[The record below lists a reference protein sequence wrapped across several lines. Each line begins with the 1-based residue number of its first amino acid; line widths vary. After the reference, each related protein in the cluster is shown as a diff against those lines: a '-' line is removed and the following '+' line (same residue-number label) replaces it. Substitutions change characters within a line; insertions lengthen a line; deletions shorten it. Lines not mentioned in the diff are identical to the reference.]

1 MGMSSS
7 QARLLSLTARQ
18 HDVELK
24 AQKLQA
30 EKLQMANDSDRVYN
44 TYLTALNS
52 TKIQA
57 RISDNWEGD
66 TFQDATLSML
76 VDGMISADSPFYD
89 NTKTYAATPM
99 FLRDTATGKLIVT
112 KAYADANG
120 ITENN
125 TFTGSLT
132 DWLIDKGAPTKPVQY
147 ISGYNTVTNKN
158 SVTNFTAVGNSFR
171 EFSYNYSYTPVANS
185 TDPTFDEEELA
196 AYAEFDNTH
205 NTSVSGVAVSSVS
218 SFTSGQTYT
227 ISSAA
232 DLQKLLELSAT
243 ESTTGVNFV
252 MTKDIDMKGVTDWS
266 GIKNFEGTFD
276 GNGYKISNLT
286 GTQGLFDTTSGA
298 EIKNIGLENIDI
310 DGNSDAIGGLIGK
323 AVDTNIS
330 NAYTMGNINNTSTST
345 FSHDATEHEG
355 DVGTGGLVGFYF
367 ANKGKTT
374 TIENVYSATNVTT
387 SGYNAGGVLGCYFIQ
402 HGTSYP
408 NINNVYSIGNVTGT
422 TNVGGIAGYWKV
434 DPDNHSNTDASNIY
448 SGGDITGTENVGGF
462 VGVLSCW
469 DDNEDT
475 FSFTNITTTSKVSGT
490 TNEGV
495 LIGENNA
502 VTSSTDA
509 NFINCG
515 YGAGINPGMDMVGKV
530 SSGTA
535 TIPDTGGGGVESF
548 VVAGK
553 IPSASG
559 LASNLIA
566 AMIKAGEY
574 DPYTDTDGSQKA
586 QIEAEVN
593 SFLSMF
599 NDNDTDNKK
608 LYYLN
613 DKLVSYL
620 NGTDDAA
627 FAEALVK
634 DIQNG
639 TTGNTAA
646 YQTGADMS
654 GKIKRQTDDQSWEA
668 TFNDSDGYLKVANKE
683 TIKAN
688 LMAAVKMA
696 GSSITES
703 DIEAFLSKY
712 DTTNDQDLAYL
723 ARVNDIIEEYSQTQ
737 NSSSSFQKLL
747 SNVISGTKLQE
758 MNPKIDNL
766 DNYIVVYNTT
776 AQSPRVTYGT
786 TQEPQ
791 YATRQEID
799 YDDAKT
805 QQLIKDYYAQ
815 QNGYII
821 IGDDANETG
830 LCDSTVW
837 LTNMINTGRAIFVTM
852 DLDMVTKEASL
863 RDVSVANETSL
874 QEVSNTDEV
883 KKAEA
888 TYEKDMKKINKK
900 ETKID
905 TELQE
910 LEAERTSIKTEQDS
924 LKTIIKDNVDLTFK
938 LFS

>member
-125 TFTGSLT
+125 TYTGSLT

-147 ISGYNTVTNKN
+147 ISGYNTITNTN

-196 AYAEFDNTH
+196 PYAEFDNTH

-232 DLQKLLELSAT
+232 DLQKLLELSET
-243 ESTTGVNFV
+243 QSTTGVNFV
-252 MTKDIDMKGVTDWS
+252 MTKDIDMADVTDWS

-286 GTQGLFDTTSGA
+286 GTQGLFNITSGA
-298 EIKNIGLENIDI
+298 EVKNLELEN
-310 DGNSDAIGGLIGK
+310 L
-323 AVDTNIS
+323 
-330 NAYTMGNINNTSTST
+330 NINSTS
-345 FSHDATEHEG
+345 SK
-355 DVGTGGLVGFYF
+355 VGGLVGNAINTNLTNIKLSGSVISTGSQVGGLAGYF
-367 ANKGKTT
+367 SDSGGASTVLSDIASYVNVQGKNQVGGIVGEYHVAPKGSYPTFK
-374 TIENVYSATNVTT
+374 NVYSV
-387 SGYNAGGVLGCYFIQ
+387 
-402 HGTSYP
+402 
-408 NINNVYSIGNVTGT
+408 GNVTGSEQ
-422 TNVGGIAGYWKV
+422 VGGIAGYWYS
-434 DPDNHSNTDASNIY
+434 DPDVGPTRYPTGDYETYATDVNNVY
-448 SGGDITGTENVGGF
+448 SGGTITGDTSVGGF
-462 VGVLSCW
+462 IGYLTCWADFQDEFTFTDIDTTAKINSTGTSAGVFIGTNAAHS
-469 DDNEDT
+469 D
-475 FSFTNITTTSKVSGT
+475 TNI
-490 TNEGV
+490 E
-495 LIGENNA
+495 
-502 VTSSTDA
+502 TDA
-509 NFINCG
+509 TFINSG
-515 YGAGINPGMDMVGKV
+515 YGAGINQGMSMVGETTYGSAV
-530 SSGTA
+530 
-535 TIPDTGGGGVESF
+535 IPETGGGVESF
-548 VVAGK
+548 EVAGK
-553 IPSASG
+553 IPSTSG

-593 SFLSMF
+593 TFLSKF

-668 TFNDSDGYLKVANKE
+668 TFNGSDGYLKVANKE

-712 DTTNDQDLAYL
+712 DTTDKQDLAYL

-747 SNVISGTKLQE
+747 SNVVSGTKLQE
-758 MNPKIDNL
+758 MNPKIDDL
-766 DNYIVVYNTT
+766 DNYTVVYNTT